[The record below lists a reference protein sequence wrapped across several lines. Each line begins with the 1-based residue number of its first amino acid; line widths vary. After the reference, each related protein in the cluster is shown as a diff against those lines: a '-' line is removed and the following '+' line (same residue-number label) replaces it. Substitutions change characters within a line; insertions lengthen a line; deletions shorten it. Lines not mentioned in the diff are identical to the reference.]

1 MSLRRLFAIARK
13 EFHHVTRDVR
23 TLFLVTVAPAILLV
37 ALAYVF
43 SFDAEHAKVVVLD
56 QDQSELSRQYIAD
69 LTSDG
74 TFQVVAYLE
83 HYEEI
88 DVWMQSGR
96 AKLALVIPPGT
107 AASLQAFRPAS
118 VQAVLD
124 GVDMIG
130 AAQALG
136 QLNARTSVFSAR
148 LLPSVSVRP
157 AGLLDVRTRVWY
169 NPSLK
174 SLNSMVP
181 GLMAVVLYMPALALS
196 LSLTREKE
204 LGSFEGLAAT
214 PIHGIEYLFGKT
226 ITYLGFGLISLLP
239 VVLVALGWFHVP
251 FRGSLWV
258 FLALAA
264 CYFLASFGL
273 SHFVSSLVASQQTAM
288 MIMLMVFFVPSFF
301 LAGLVLPVDTSSL
314 GSRLAAYSLPVTHF
328 IFICRSVFL
337 KGLGLAGLIE
347 PTLALLA
354 IAGLTVV
361 VSLALFRKWIG

>member
-1 MSLRRLFAIARK
+1 MSLHRLFAMARK

-88 DVWMQSGR
+88 DAWMQSGR
-96 AKLALVIPPGT
+96 AKLALVIPPGP
-107 AASLQAFRPAS
+107 AAALQAFRPAS

-136 QLNARTSVFSAR
+136 QLNARTNVFSYK
-148 LLPSVSVRP
+148 LLPAGVRTP
-157 AGLLDVRTRVWY
+157 GLLDVRTRVWY
-169 NPSLK
+169 NPSQK
-174 SLNSMVP
+174 SKNSMVP

-204 LGSFEGLAAT
+204 LGSFEGLSAT
-214 PIHGIEYLFGKT
+214 PIHGLEYLLGKT
-226 ITYLGFGLISLLP
+226 ITYLGFGLVSLLP
-239 VVLVALGWFHVP
+239 VVLVATLWFRVP
-251 FRGSLWV
+251 FEGNLWV
-258 FLALAA
+258 FLAMSA

-273 SHFVSSLVASQQTAM
+273 SHFVSSLVGSQQAAM
-288 MIMLMVFFVPSFF
+288 MAMLMVFFAPSFF
-301 LAGLVLPVDTSSL
+301 LGGLVLPVDTSSL
-314 GSRLAAYSLPVTHF
+314 GSQAVAYSLPVTHF

-337 KGLGLAGLIE
+337 KGLSFAGLVE
-347 PTLALLA
+347 PMLALLA
-354 IAGLTVV
+354 IAGFSAT
-361 VSLALFRKWIG
+361 VSLMLFRKWIG